1 MYIWYRNASYYYYLR
16 QGGYVFVVVF
26 PSVCLSVC
34 LLATLHNNFRMD
46 LHEIFTEVWQWA
58 NEQMIK
64 FWWRSGSPSGHMDCF
79 PDSSL
84 LGDTESGIN
93 RLRCATLQCTACTSR
108 HQSTMTSLRHR
119 PRTDSGSDIATLVR
133 RTLAEVC
140 TVPVLLVCFCYVE
153 FSFFSIMPTD
163 WLGRT
168 SVN

>member
-84 LGDTESGIN
+84 LANRESGIN
-93 RLRCATLQCTACTSR
+93 RLHCATLQWFACTN
-108 HQSTMTSLRHR
+108 RHR
-119 PRTDSGSDIATLVR
+119 DSNYYVITSPALGGGMYCLSASSFYRATL
-133 RTLAEVC
+133 C
-140 TVPVLLVCFCYVE
+140 
-153 FSFFSIMPTD
+153 
-163 WLGRT
+163 
-168 SVN
+168 